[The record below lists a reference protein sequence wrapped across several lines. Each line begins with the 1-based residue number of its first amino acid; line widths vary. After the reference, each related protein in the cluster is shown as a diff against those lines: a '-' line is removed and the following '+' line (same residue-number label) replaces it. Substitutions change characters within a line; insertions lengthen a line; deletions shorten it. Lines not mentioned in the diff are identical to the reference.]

1 MRVCASILL
10 TLACCASGVSA
21 QIPSTDVPASTNAP
35 SKFHSAE
42 DGWLDASEFLDESY
56 GFLPVVIPITEPA
69 VGYGAAGG
77 LAFLSKPLGES
88 KAGFN
93 RPNITAVGGMGT
105 ENGSWGALAG
115 DVRHWL
121 DDRLQTVAGLVY
133 ASVNLDFH
141 GIAAGGNLADH
152 PLSYNL
158 EPKGGTV
165 QGKYRLGNSRVW
177 AGLSYAFAATRVTF
191 DAPAGTPGLPDFQ
204 RDSDVG
210 GFTPSV
216 TFDSRDNIFTP
227 TGGTYV
233 EGSAG
238 LFSQALGGDDEFQRA
253 RIIAMQFIPLHPKLS
268 LGFRAESAASF
279 GDAPFYLRP
288 FISLRGAPVLRYQG
302 EETAQI
308 EAELRWQFWKRF
320 SVVGFAGG
328 GAAWNDLERFHSTQT
343 VVTGGT
349 GFRTSL
355 PGNMEFTWGWTWR
368 SAPTTPRST
377 SRSAA
382 RGPGRE
388 RTHRDQPVNPFQPE
402 RFRWRAPVLGRS
414 DDER

>member
-1 MRVCASILL
+1 MRTFASALVIL
-10 TLACCASGVSA
+10 AFGVTVASA
-21 QIPSTDVPASTNAP
+21 QVAPTNSTTATNAS
-35 SKFHSAE
+35 SKVRSSD
-42 DGWLDASEFLDESY
+42 DGWLDASEFLDKKY

-77 LAFLSKPLGES
+77 LAFISKPLGES
-88 KAGFN
+88 KPGFD
-93 RPNITAVGGMGT
+93 RPNITAVAGMGT
-105 ENGSWGALAG
+105 ENGSWGAMAG

-133 ASVNLDFH
+133 ASINLDFH
-141 GIAAGGNLADH
+141 GIGAGGNLADH

-158 EPKGGTV
+158 EPKGGTI
-165 QGKYRLGNSRVW
+165 QSKYRLGDSRFW
-177 AGLSYAFAATRVTF
+177 AGLNYAFAATRVSF
-191 DAPAGTPGLPDFQ
+191 DAPEGTPGLPDFR
-204 RDSDVG
+204 RDSNVG
-210 GFTPSV
+210 GVTPSV

-227 TGGTYV
+227 TRGTYF

-253 RIIAMQFIPLHPKLS
+253 RIITMQFIPLHPRLS
-268 LGFRAESAASF
+268 LGFRAEGAASF

-288 FISLRGAPVLRYQG
+288 FINLRGAPIMRYQG

-328 GAAWNDLERFHSTQT
+328 GAAWNDLEQFDSKQT

-349 GFRTSL
+349 GFRYELARKYGIHMGLDVAFGPDNTAVYVQV
-355 PGNMEFTWGWTWR
+355 G
-368 SAPTTPRST
+368 SAW
-377 SRSAA
+377 A
-382 RGPGRE
+382 RP
-388 RTHRDQPVNPFQPE
+388 
-402 RFRWRAPVLGRS
+402 
-414 DDER
+414 